1 MVLDDKNSIIFVVE
15 IMMQHFSWL
24 QHLWMQH
31 FSSWECCTF
40 LLYHSN
46 LKSAFFSVGD
56 YKNNNLFLVK
66 LGWIFYTRPSNGLWW
81 PRRCLSWPS
90 IGSVEK
96 LKGFSWLKTAFG
108 SFSVFKI
115 VQDLHD
121 RDDPQDPKD
130 LEICI
135 RQTERCDSVL
145 GFKNERKRVFSV
157 QNWF

>member
-1 MVLDDKNSIIFVVE
+1 MTKLALFLLLKLRCN
-15 IMMQHFSWL
+15 
-24 QHLWMQH
+24 
-31 FSSWECCTF
+31 TF
-40 LLYHSN
+40 LDCNTFGCNIFRARSVVLFLLHRSN

-90 IGSVEK
+90 IASVEK